1 MCYHFDLPKHL
12 PGSFFL
18 RNLVERRA
26 LIFQMVKRDFQQR
39 YVGSAAGW
47 IWGLIHP
54 LVLLGSYWFIFGY
67 ILKLPAGKT
76 QAQGHYSLFLFA
88 GMLPWMLFSE
98 TLSRSTSSMLDQASL
113 ITKTVFPAE
122 IVPIT
127 IFLSAM
133 VGHLLAVTMLFV
145 AVVLILH
152 QASFSLL
159 LLPLCSALLGL
170 LAVGLSW
177 ISSSFQVYLRD
188 TVQVVTVILIF
199 WQWMTPI
206 FIEETSFPGRTHLMV
221 VLNPITYVVRCYRD
235 VLLSAQAPAL
245 HDLAV
250 LFAVSSVAFILGG
263 LFFRHMKRGFADVL

>member
-1 MCYHFDLPKHL
+1 L
-12 PGSFFL
+12 
-18 RNLVERRA
+18 
-26 LIFQMVKRDFQQR
+26 VKRDFQQR

-54 LVLLGSYWFIFGY
+54 LVVLFSYWFIFGY
-67 ILKLPAGKT
+67 ILKVPAGKE
-76 QAQGHYSLFLFA
+76 QAGGHYSLFLFA

-98 TLSRSTSSMLDQASL
+98 TLSRSTSSMLDQANL

-133 VGHLLAVTMLFV
+133 VGHLLGVSLLFGAVLL
-145 AVVLILH
+145 VLH
-152 QASFSLL
+152 EASFSLL
-159 LLPLCSALLGL
+159 FLPICSALLGF

-188 TVQVVTVILIF
+188 TAQVVTVILMF
-199 WQWMTPI
+199 WLWITPI
-206 FIEETSFPGRTHLMV
+206 FVEEANFPPKTHLLII
-221 VLNPITYVVRCYRD
+221 LNPITYVVRCYRNI
-235 VLLSAQAPAL
+235 LLWAQPPSV
-245 HDLAV
+245 HDLAI
-250 LFAVSSVAFILGG
+250 LAAVSSVVFILGG

>member
-1 MCYHFDLPKHL
+1 LQKHL

-18 RNLVERRA
+18 RNLVGRRA

-54 LVLLGSYWFIFGY
+54 LVLLFSYWFIFGH
-67 ILKLPAGKT
+67 ILNVTAGKS
-76 QAQGHYSLFLFA
+76 QAGGHYSLFLFS
-88 GMLPWMLFSE
+88 GMLPWLLFSE
-98 TLSRSTSSMLDQASL
+98 TLTRSTSSMLDQANL

-133 VGHLLAVTMLFV
+133 VGHLLAVAMFLG
-145 AVVLILH
+145 AVILILH
-152 QASFSLL
+152 QVSFSLL
-159 LLPLCSALLGL
+159 LLPVCSALLGL

-188 TVQVVTVILIF
+188 TIQVVTVILIF
-199 WQWMTPI
+199 WMWVTPI
-206 FIEETSFPGRTHLMV
+206 MVEESFFHGRTHLVV

-235 VLLSAQAPAL
+235 VLLGAHAPAW
-245 HDLAV
+245 HDLAI
-250 LFAVSSVAFILGG
+250 LFAVSSCVFVIGG
-263 LFFRHMKRGFADVL
+263 LFFRRMKRGFADVL

>member
-1 MCYHFDLPKHL
+1 
-12 PGSFFL
+12 
-18 RNLVERRA
+18 
-26 LIFQMVKRDFQQR
+26 MVKRDFQQR

-54 LVLLGSYWFIFGY
+54 LVLLASYWFIFGY
-67 ILKLPAGKT
+67 ILKVPIT
-76 QAQGHYSLFLFA
+76 QANGHYALFLFA

-98 TLSRSTSSMLDQASL
+98 TLSRSTNSMLDQANL

-133 VGHLLAVTMLFV
+133 VSHLLAVAMLFTAV
-145 AVVLILH
+145 AVTLR

-159 LLPLCSALLGL
+159 LLPVCSALLGL
-170 LAVGLSW
+170 LAIGLSW

-188 TVQVVTVILIF
+188 TVQVVSVLLIF
-199 WQWMTPI
+199 WQWLTPV
-206 FIEETSFPGRTHLMV
+206 FIQEALFPPRTHLLV
-221 VLNPITYVVRCYRD
+221 VLNPITYVLRCYRN
-235 VLLSAQAPAL
+235 VLLDAHPPAFR
-245 HDLAV
+245 DLAILCGV
-250 LFAVSSVAFILGG
+250 SVAVFILGG

>member
-1 MCYHFDLPKHL
+1 
-12 PGSFFL
+12 
-18 RNLVERRA
+18 
-26 LIFQMVKRDFQQR
+26 MVKRDFQQR

-47 IWGLIHP
+47 IWGLVHP
-54 LVLLGSYWFIFGY
+54 LVLLASYWFIFGY
-67 ILKLPAGKT
+67 ILQVPVSKS

-98 TLSRSTSSMLDQASL
+98 TLSRATTSMLDQSNL

-133 VGHLLAVTMLFV
+133 VSHLLAVVMLFT
-145 AVVLILH
+145 AVLVILH

-159 LLPLCSALLGL
+159 LLPVFSFFLGL
-170 LAVGLSW
+170 LAIGLSW

-188 TVQVVTVILIF
+188 TVQVVSVILIF

-206 FIEETSFPGRTHLMV
+206 FIPEAAFPAKTHLV
-221 VLNPITYVVRCYRD
+221 VALNPITYVLRCYRN
-235 VLLSAQAPAL
+235 VLLEAHSPAL
-245 HDLAV
+245 RDIMTLCV
-250 LFAVSSVAFILGG
+250 VSMIVFVLGG

>member
-1 MCYHFDLPKHL
+1 
-12 PGSFFL
+12 
-18 RNLVERRA
+18 
-26 LIFQMVKRDFQQR
+26 MVKRDFQQR

-54 LVLLGSYWFIFGY
+54 LVLLASYWFIFGH
-67 ILKLPAGKT
+67 ILNVAAGKT
-76 QAQGHYSLFLFA
+76 QARGHYSLFLFS

-98 TLSRSTSSMLDQASL
+98 TLSRSTSSMLDQANL

-133 VGHLLAVTMLFV
+133 VGHLLAVTMLFA
-145 AVVLILH
+145 AVILTLH

-188 TVQVVTVILIF
+188 TIQVVTVILIF
-199 WQWMTPI
+199 WMWLTPI
-206 FIEETSFPGRTHLMV
+206 FVEEGFFHGKTHLV
-221 VLNPITYVVRCYRD
+221 VILNPLTYVVRCYRD
-235 VLLSAQAPAL
+235 MLLSARAPAL
-245 HDLAV
+245 HDLAI
-250 LFAVSSVAFILGG
+250 LAAVSTTVFVIGG

>member
-1 MCYHFDLPKHL
+1 LPKHI

-18 RNLVERRA
+18 RNLVDRRA

-54 LVLLGSYWFIFGY
+54 LVLLASYWFIFGY
-67 ILKLPAGKT
+67 ILKTPIGDDVAG
-76 QAQGHYSLFLFA
+76 GHYSLFLFA
-88 GMLPWMLFSE
+88 GMLPWLLFTE

-133 VGHLLAVTMLFV
+133 VGHLLAVALLFV
-145 AVVLILH
+145 LVGIMLH
-152 QASFSLL
+152 QVSFSLL
-159 LLPLCSALLGL
+159 LLPVCAAMLGL

-188 TVQVVTVILIF
+188 TVQVVSVILIF
-199 WQWMTPI
+199 WQWVTPI
-206 FIEETSFPGRTHLMV
+206 FLPENRFPGQTHLIV
-221 VLNPITYVVRCYRD
+221 ALNPITYVVRCYRD
-235 VLLSAQAPAL
+235 VLLSARAPAL
-245 HDLAV
+245 HDLAILAGV
-250 LFAVSSVAFILGG
+250 SAAVFVIGG

>member
-1 MCYHFDLPKHL
+1 
-12 PGSFFL
+12 
-18 RNLVERRA
+18 
-26 LIFQMVKRDFQQR
+26 MVKRDFQQR

-47 IWGLIHP
+47 IWGLINP
-54 LVLLGSYWFIFGY
+54 LVLLSSYWFIFGY
-67 ILKLPAGKT
+67 IMHMKAHSGPAS
-76 QAQGHYSLFLFA
+76 GHYELFLFS
-88 GMLPWMLFSE
+88 GMLPWLLFSE
-98 TLSRSTSSMLDQASL
+98 TLSRSTSSMLDHANL

-133 VGHLLAVTMLFV
+133 VGHLLAVSMLFIAV
-145 AVVLILH
+145 AIILH

-188 TVQVVTVILIF
+188 TIQVVSVILIF
-199 WQWMTPI
+199 WQWTTPI
-206 FIEETSFPGRTHLMV
+206 FIDEVDFPGPTHLVV

-235 VLLSAQAPAL
+235 LLLSARPPAL
-245 HDLAV
+245 HDVAILAAISATV
-250 LFAVSSVAFILGG
+250 FVLGG